1 MKRKSKSVLA
11 GPFSGS
17 WDIISRRQF
26 LKGMTAL
33 LSVGMFETFPGNIT
47 WAAPP
52 KRIPGLTFGM
62 VGEISTFDPNLAATT
77 NQAFFRQLNDVLV
90 ALDAAGKPHAR
101 LAEKYQLTSDG
112 TSLTINL
119 RKGLKYHSGTP
130 VVADDVVKLIERAR
144 DSKTGG
150 GIYGYTAAIKEAMAK
165 DDTTLVINYT
175 GPNPGYLNLLNSLYI
190 MNPSSLADLKMK
202 IDGTGPWKLV
212 ERSPGDK
219 ISMVRN
225 PHYWAAPLPHADKL
239 TAKIFGDEDA
249 MIAALESGGI
259 DMVYWFPLKHYPR
272 LKERLQFV
280 FGPANTRVW
289 ELRMQTK
296 KAPFDDKKVRQ
307 AIAYG
312 IDRASVVKDV
322 MFGVGTPTPHSWGK
336 THPAYDASYDG
347 RNKFDLNKAKSL
359 LTAAGKPSGKFTI
372 LLSTADAEGKGIAS
386 ILQADLMKIGWTV
399 ELDVLDPAR
408 FSPRLVAGD
417 FQMAINASGQFDL
430 YTSFAAANSV
440 YRISGN
446 PVWAEGKPP
455 ADYIAGIK
463 AAESTVDP
471 TKQKAALKQVAETL
485 FEEAWTIPICWQVTL
500 YGATKKV
507 HGIEVVA
514 VGRPVFE
521 GVSLE

>member
-1 MKRKSKSVLA
+1 MNRRSKSTPF
-11 GPFSGS
+11 GPIPGSGKQ
-17 WDIISRRQF
+17 ISRRQL
-26 LKGMTAL
+26 LKGMAGL
-33 LSVGMFETFPGNIT
+33 AGIGVLGSIQGQRG
-47 WAAPP
+47 WAASG
-52 KRIPGLTFGM
+52 KRIPALTFGM
-62 VGEISTFDPNLAATT
+62 MGEISTFDPNLAATT

-90 ALDAAGKPHAR
+90 ALDAEGKPHAR
-101 LAEKYQLTSDG
+101 LAEKYQLSPDG

-119 RKGLKYHSGTP
+119 RKGLKYHSGAP
-130 VVADDVVKLIERAR
+130 VIATDVVKLIERAR

-150 GIYGYTAAIKEAMAK
+150 GIYGYTATIKEAVAK

-175 GPNPGYLNLLNSLYI
+175 APNPGYLNLLNSLYI
-190 MNPSSLADLKMK
+190 INPASLADLKMK

-212 ERSPGDK
+212 ERIPGDK
-219 ISMVRN
+219 ISMARN
-225 PHYWAAPLPHADKL
+225 PHYWATPLPNADKL

-249 MIAALESGGI
+249 MIAALESGAI

-272 LKERLQFV
+272 LKDKLQFV

-296 KAPFDDKKVRQ
+296 KTPFDDKKVRQ

-322 MFGVGTPTPHSWGK
+322 MFGVGAPTPHSWGK
-336 THPAYDASYDG
+336 THPAYDASYEG
-347 RNKFDLNKAKSL
+347 RNAFDLNKTKSL
-359 LTAAGKPSGKFTI
+359 LTAAGKPNGKFTI

-446 PVWAEGKPP
+446 PVWTEGKPP
-455 ADYIAGIK
+455 ANYIAGIK

-471 TKQKAALKQVAETL
+471 AKQKATLKQVAETL
-485 FEEAWTIPICWQVTL
+485 LDEAWTIPICWQVTL

-507 HGIEVVA
+507 RGIEVVA

-521 GVSLE
+521 GVTVE